1 MRRYLILLIIPCIF
15 LLDRWTKLLIIQN
28 LSYMEIIELA
38 PFFSIVHARNLGGAF
53 GILAGFGFAKQFFT
67 YLPLL
72 IILALV
78 YILIV
83 YRISMGKML
92 ALTLI
97 LSGAVGNVYE
107 RIFYG
112 YVTDFLDFH
121 YQNLHWPAFNVADI
135 AISTGIGLWLFVEL
149 REMIRARKAGKEV
162 KVKSV
167 KGEEKTKGQDR
178 K

>member
-1 MRRYLILLIIPCIF
+1 
-15 LLDRWTKLLIIQN
+15 
-28 LSYMEIIELA
+28 
-38 PFFSIVHARNLGGAF
+38 
-53 GILAGFGFAKQFFT
+53 
-67 YLPLL
+67 
-72 IILALV
+72 
-78 YILIV
+78 
-83 YRISMGKML
+83 MGKMF

>member
-1 MRRYLILLIIPCIF
+1 MRRYLVLLIVPCIF

-28 LSYMEIIELA
+28 LSYLEIIELA
-38 PFFSIVHARNLGGAF
+38 PFFSLVHARNLGGAF
-53 GILAGFGFAKQFFT
+53 GILAGFGFAKHFFT

-72 IILALV
+72 IILTLV

-83 YRISMGKML
+83 YRISMGKMF

-112 YVTDFLDFH
+112 YVTDFLDFY

-135 AISTGIGLWLFVEL
+135 AISTGVGLWLFVEL
-149 REMIRARKAGKEV
+149 REIIRAKRARREV
-162 KVKSV
+162 KVSNEKKRQ
-167 KGEEKTKGQDR
+167 KGGTGS
-178 K
+178 